1 MSVFMPLFTRPAAV
15 RALRDCYEILGD
27 LTPLKSNCGK
37 LCGAAC
43 CESDETGENGMLLF
57 PMKSGSTVSP
67 FPIFLSIWHRTIP
80 STRAASG
87 WSAKE
92 PAPGNIARWPV
103 GCSRC
108 AFGWTHRRTDRRS
121 R

>member
-1 MSVFMPLFTRPAAV
+1 MSVFMPLVARPAAV

-57 PMKSGSTVSP
+57 PY
-67 FPIFLSIWHRTIP
+67 
-80 STRAASG
+80 
-87 WSAKE
+87 
-92 PAPGNIARWPV
+92 
-103 GCSRC
+103 
-108 AFGWTHRRTDRRS
+108 
-121 R
+121 

>member
-57 PMKSGSTVSP
+57 PYEEWFYRKPIPDFP
-67 FPIFLSIWHRTIP
+67 FHLSLP
-80 STRAASG
+80 ASHFPPTG
-87 WSAKE
+87 
-92 PAPGNIARWPV
+92 
-103 GCSRC
+103 
-108 AFGWTHRRTDRRS
+108 H
-121 R
+121 